1 MPALLTRAPNR
12 LAPDLSTPQLR
23 HRKDAGDARLM
34 TRQPR
39 PLLRPFYLAAG
50 LVAMAL
56 GIIGIPVPL
65 LPTVPFFILAAF
77 FFARSSPRL
86 EARLLDH
93 PSYGLHIRRWR
104 ERGAISRKA
113 KQAATIA
120 FAFSIVLSLWLA
132 PWPWPAVTIAAALAS
147 GTWIWRRPEA

>member
-1 MPALLTRAPNR
+1 
-12 LAPDLSTPQLR
+12 
-23 HRKDAGDARLM
+23 M

-93 PSYGLHIRRWR
+93 RRYGPHIRRWR
-104 ERGAISRKA
+104 EHGAISRKA

-120 FAFSIVLSLWLA
+120 FAVSIALSLWLA
-132 PWPWPAVTIAAALAS
+132 PWPWPAVTIAAALVS
-147 GTWIWRRPEA
+147 GTWIWCRPEA